1 MSKKNIILTPEAAKS
16 LAEALG
22 FAARC
27 IREAPDFTRFLLD
40 EDMKTENAYSV
51 RILIRFFTDL
61 GKAHPEPR
69 ADDAA
74 AAYVA
79 QQHKGGTA

>member
-1 MSKKNIILTPEAAKS
+1 MSKNTTLTAEAAES
-16 LAEALG
+16 LADALG
-22 FAARC
+22 FAAGC
-27 IREAPDFTRFLLD
+27 ILEAPDFTRLLLD
-40 EDMKTENAYSV
+40 EAMKTEKAHIV

-79 QQHKGGTA
+79 QQHKEGTA

>member
-1 MSKKNIILTPEAAKS
+1 MTTTPVLTDEAVDR
-16 LAEALG
+16 LADALG

-27 IREAPDFTRFLLD
+27 IHEAPENTRLLLD
-40 EDMKTENAYSV
+40 ASMATEKAHII

-79 QQHKGGTA
+79 QQHKEGTA